1 MPHGKADPIILTEGE
16 RTLLANIAH
25 DAGGRGVAKRAA
37 IVLLAAEGLSNRL
50 ISERLQLEEHCIGR
64 WRQRFATQRVWG
76 LFDRPRTGRPASR
89 ATTCPIDTESS
100 STDDHH

>member
-1 MPHGKADPIILTEGE
+1 MPHGKAEPVILTEGE
-16 RTLLANIAH
+16 RTLLANIAD

-89 ATTCPIDTESS
+89 TTLGPIGADAS
-100 STDDHH
+100 STGDRR